1 MDVYPTRQYHPG
13 VNESTVSLENSSSGE
28 LLYNF
33 FDSFIHDYGGNRQY
47 LSEDYGFC
55 ELWNQIGGEVYAD
68 IETTLGHFDGGMEYR
83 GSYLSKIQLKVE
95 TFYALQQKEENMKN
109 QREEGKQNEPLDG
122 NGDGNRDENGNG
134 NGNKE
139 ERGGTNNG
147 NGQKEKSKR
156 NGKIRLPGIP
166 EEGN

>member
-1 MDVYPTRQYHPG
+1 MLIDRQVFIKCMEAYPNRKYHPG
-13 VNESTVSLENSSSGE
+13 VNESTVSIKGSSGE

-33 FDSFIHDYGGNRQY
+33 FDSFIHDYGGNLQY

-68 IETTLGHFDGGMEYR
+68 IQTVLGHFDGGVEYR
-83 GSYLSKIQLKVE
+83 GSYLSKIKLKVE
-95 TFYALQQKEENMKN
+95 TFYALQQKNEKIKN
-109 QREEGKQNEPLDG
+109 DIKNDNIKNDNEKSNTEKNKEEGKIKQA
-122 NGDGNRDENGNG
+122 
-134 NGNKE
+134 K
-139 ERGGTNNG
+139 
-147 NGQKEKSKR
+147 K